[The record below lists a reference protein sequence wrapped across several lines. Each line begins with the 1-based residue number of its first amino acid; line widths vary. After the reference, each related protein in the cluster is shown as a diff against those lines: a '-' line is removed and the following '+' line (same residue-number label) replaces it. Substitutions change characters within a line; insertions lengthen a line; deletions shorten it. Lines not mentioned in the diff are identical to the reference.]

1 MAQQLNSQGQPV
13 DQYGNPITA
22 QNPGGGF
29 TGIQGQAVGGAAGP
43 GFAPTWGNAAPIAAP
58 TTPTAP
64 AAAPGTGTIS
74 QLIAGGGTGASGTG
88 TSAPVANPFAG
99 AVNNYT
105 NSAPPTASTATMA
118 PNQYA
123 GDLSASEQR
132 LQDLINNPSS
142 LQDSASYKFRVD
154 QGQQALERSLGA
166 KGMLQSGN
174 RLQALTDYGQA
185 SGSQEYE
192 AENARRLAA
201 YTSASGNYNANQTAN
216 VNQLSVQ
223 QGSLDKNYATAG
235 SIYGQQGQTIAGLY
249 DASNTAANTRYATDT
264 TAATARGNTLADLYR
279 TDTYAQT
286 AKLPYQQQQLAP
298 KPWWQTSTAKA

>member
-1 MAQQLNSQGQPV
+1 
-13 DQYGNPITA
+13 
-22 QNPGGGF
+22 
-29 TGIQGQAVGGAAGP
+29 
-43 GFAPTWGNAAPIAAP
+43 
-58 TTPTAP
+58 
-64 AAAPGTGTIS
+64 
-74 QLIAGGGTGASGTG
+74 
-88 TSAPVANPFAG
+88 
-99 AVNNYT
+99 
-105 NSAPPTASTATMA
+105 MA